1 MTPVRRH
8 LSILLVALTPG
19 LAAQQAPDSAVRP
32 DAEQVKALRQQV
44 HQRWQE
50 RVRSTLQLS
59 DAQAGQLDETEQRF
73 DAQRQPI
80 RARQRA
86 LNQAL
91 RAELQASAPDQGRV
105 TQLMSQ
111 QQQNRIALQQ
121 LDRDQDREM
130 QGYLSPVQRARYQNE
145 RRQFQE
151 KVAEIIRHR
160 PPPRPAPSPP
170 RRGPGGAR
178 GARKPPRP

>member
-1 MTPVRRH
+1 MRRL
-8 LSILLVALTPG
+8 LSLLLVALAPG
-19 LAAQQAPDSAVRP
+19 LAAQQPTDSGVRP
-32 DAEQVKALRQQV
+32 DAEQVRALRQQV

-59 DAQAGQLDETEQRF
+59 DGQAAQLDETELRF

-86 LNQAL
+86 LTQAL
-91 RAELQASAPDQGRV
+91 RAELQASAPDQSRV

-111 QQQNRIALQQ
+111 QQENRLKLQQ

-160 PPPRPAPSPP
+160 PTPRPAPSPP
-170 RRGPGGAR
+170 RRGAGGTR